1 MSQEYYKHNIPKK
14 ISQKAK
20 ANHPEK
26 GASAIEY
33 ALLIACLVL
42 VLVTAL
48 SGFGTTISES
58 MTNVFGKVQATFA
71 G

>member
-1 MSQEYYKHNIPKK
+1 MRQEKHFH
-14 ISQKAK
+14 S
-20 ANHPEK
+20 EK

-48 SGFGTTISES
+48 SGFGTTISDS
-58 MTNVFGKVQATFA
+58 MTNVFKKVQASFE